1 MKYNKRKGFSLA
13 ELLIALLVISIVLS
27 AAIPTITKKNTA
39 AGEKI
44 WRWSD
49 RNMNDI
55 YFGLG
60 ENQTVIIGA
69 DAKPLNG
76 KPLNIYFPLPDL
88 NLNDVRFSTDGD
100 RLMILKESLGVDKI
114 NRNNFVNSHIS
125 FYNLAHVEGATDNAI
140 TYAGRIASDQH
151 NLAFG
156 IGTLQNLHDA
166 NNDNAFFG
174 YNTAIGHYALF
185 HNTTGEY
192 NTAIGERTLT
202 YVTEGKNNTAV
213 GFSALERAGK
223 ESEQNT
229 ALGAFAMKGN
239 IGNNNTAVGYYAMS
253 ADTQVTEG
261 KADEVQGSN
270 NTAIG
275 ANACSNIKGD
285 NNLCIGAAAG
295 AQSTEKKVNNA
306 FFIGKGEK
314 DVPFMFGSMY
324 EDSENSSKSSLNI
337 NTDAF
342 VINKIIRKGK
352 GNIPTTK
359 PMFYINGEQ
368 EGTTEKLQNSFYFIV
383 TQNNDSGTDIGALTL
398 SGNSTDEITIDTQN
412 ASNYARNILFSDRL
426 FMGLSD
432 MNGGKDSETV
442 SLNAINDKKIVG
454 INNAAE
460 FHRGY
465 EPKTVLKNKLILQE
479 TSKTQESVLIQASG
493 DNASMTTYG
502 DFTMTPKGGNG
513 RINLDGYVV
522 LGGGEVVVHK
532 GGGSTKAG
540 LQLKNL
546 NHGNGG
552 YVKEAIDEIW
562 DEIKDM
568 KDKLSLFAP
577 TTSDERLKDNI
588 SDNNAGLKEITALEV
603 KNYTYKNDKD
613 KTPHVGVI
621 AQQLQKVFPN
631 SVIKGKDGYLSI
643 TKDEIFYALVNSVKE
658 LCKSIQDLT
667 AKITGLDKR
676 ITELEKQNQILKKQ
690 NAEFEKRL
698 SKLEKA
704 SKK

>member
-39 AGEKI
+39 SGEKI

-49 RNMNDI
+49 RNMNNI

-60 ENQTVIIGA
+60 ENQSVIIGA
-69 DAKPLNG
+69 DAKPL
-76 KPLNIYFPLPDL
+76 KDSDLKSYFPLENLDL
-88 NLNDVRFSTDGD
+88 NSVRFSTDGD
-100 RLMILKESLGVDKI
+100 RLMILKESLGSNTDTNNK
-114 NRNNFVNSHIS
+114 NNFVNSHIS
-125 FYNLAHVEGATDNAI
+125 FYNLARVDAATDNQV

-156 IGTLQNLHDA
+156 VGTLQNLHDA
-166 NNDNAFFG
+166 TKTFLG

-192 NTAIGERTLT
+192 NTAIGEKTLT
-202 YVTEGKNNTAV
+202 YITQGKNNTAL
-213 GFSALERAGK
+213 GYSALERAGK
-223 ESEQNT
+223 TSQQNT
-229 ALGAFAMKGN
+229 ALGSFSMKGN
-239 IGNNNTAVGYYAMS
+239 VGNNNTAVGYYAMS
-253 ADTQVTEG
+253 TSTESSG
-261 KADEVQGSN
+261 GDDEVQGNN

-275 ANACSNIKGD
+275 ANACSNIKGN

-295 AQSTEKKVNNA
+295 AQSAEKEINNA
-306 FFIGKGEK
+306 FFIGKGDK

-324 EDSENSSKSSLNI
+324 DSETSSKSSLNI

-342 VINKIIRKGK
+342 VINKIMRTGDTPKV
-352 GNIPTTK
+352 K
-359 PMFYINGEQ
+359 PIFYINGEQ
-368 EGTTEKLQNSFYFIV
+368 NGTTEKFQNSFYFIV
-383 TQNNDSGTDIGALTL
+383 TQNSDSGNNIGALTL
-398 SGNSTDEITIDTQN
+398 SGNSSDEITIDTQN
-412 ASNYARNILFSDRL
+412 AGDSARNILFSDRL
-426 FMGLSD
+426 FMGLSE
-432 MNGGKDSETV
+432 MNGGKDSEKV

-460 FHRGY
+460 FYRGY
-465 EPKTVLKNKLILQE
+465 EPKTVLKNKLVLQE
-479 TSKTQESVLIQASG
+479 TAKTQENVLIQASG

-502 DFTMTPKGGNG
+502 DFTLTPKGGNG

-532 GGGSTKAG
+532 GGGSTAAG

-546 NHGNGG
+546 DHGKGG

-562 DEIKDM
+562 EEIKDM

-577 TTSDERLKDNI
+577 TPSDERLKDNI